1 MVIQRG
7 GLTVNPV
14 RTFDQITQEILNK
27 NDFETITVGILIADG
42 NQASAR
48 DYIINYM
55 DMFDRKSG
63 KFMDFFVPGYC
74 EDIFDNDVNI
84 ERRYHPNAYGK
95 WCSYR
100 DIPIFYIRRN
110 QTAYY
115 FDKFLFDDFIIEM
128 EERMGIKYT
137 YNPMLILV
145 EINKGRDGEKIEF
158 QDKVVI

>member
-1 MVIQRG
+1 M
-7 GLTVNPV
+7 
-14 RTFDQITQEILNK
+14 
-27 NDFETITVGILIADG
+27 
-42 NQASAR
+42 
-48 DYIINYM
+48 
-55 DMFDRKSG
+55 
-63 KFMDFFVPGYC
+63 
-74 EDIFDNDVNI
+74 NI

-95 WCSYR
+95 WCCYS

-145 EINKGRDGEKIEF
+145 EINKGIDGEKIEF
-158 QDKVVI
+158 QDKVVIELDDDSARGVTRVGSLFDKIFEVAKKEVGLDRFRDNVRMYYIKGPCSKNIINAVQGEWIESIEDVINNVKRFKIKR

>member
-1 MVIQRG
+1 M
-7 GLTVNPV
+7 
-14 RTFDQITQEILNK
+14 
-27 NDFETITVGILIADG
+27 
-42 NQASAR
+42 
-48 DYIINYM
+48 
-55 DMFDRKSG
+55 
-63 KFMDFFVPGYC
+63 
-74 EDIFDNDVNI
+74 NI

-95 WCSYR
+95 WCCYS

-145 EINKGRDGEKIEF
+145 EINKGIDGEK
-158 QDKVVI
+158 